1 MTRSHMF
8 VFPLVIKKM
17 ITKNMKNVNPDLS
30 RLNRDSIGVNKNMND
45 IATTVFDT
53 EGEYTFTD
61 DSNHMG
67 KVIVR

>member
-17 ITKNMKNVNPDLS
+17 LTKSMKKV
-30 RLNRDSIGVNKNMND
+30 ND

-53 EGEYTFTD
+53 EGEYAFSKE
-61 DSNHMG
+61 SNPSHVG
-67 KVIVR
+67 KVEVR

>member
-1 MTRSHMF
+1 
-8 VFPLVIKKM
+8 M
-17 ITKNMKNVNPDLS
+17 ITKNMKKVNPDLS

-61 DSNHMG
+61 DANHSG
-67 KVIVR
+67 KVVVR